1 MNRTIH
7 RELEPEPE
15 PELWD
20 SGTVTKLQ
28 EVPEQNLNIF
38 KKFVLKY
45 LFECTS
51 ANNRIRLRQFLVV
64 NISIVETDVTYRLSS
79 VQLTLDK
86 TTHGITE
93 TLNNSAQ
100 VTGIVSWLVDVSLL
114 GSIVSLTFH
123 RV

>member
-1 MNRTIH
+1 MNWTIH
-7 RELEPEPE
+7 RELEPV

-28 EVPEQNLNIF
+28 EVPEQNLNLF
-38 KKFVLKY
+38 KKFVLKC
-45 LFECTS
+45 LFKCTR
-51 ANNRIRLRQFLVV
+51 ANNCIRLRQFLVV
-64 NISIVETDVTYRLSS
+64 NISIVETDVSFRLSN

-86 TTHGITE
+86 TTHDITE

-100 VTGIVSWLVDVSLL
+100 VTGIVSRLVDVSLS